1 MNLQL
6 MVNLNVFHFFALS
19 FNPYAVLNIVETI
32 LPSNKTISKKL
43 DSETPE
49 KRRLSSILHHNKL
62 TNNKMQ
68 MKDLIRFEPLGEQFR
83 RNYA

>member
-1 MNLQL
+1 

-32 LPSNKTISKKL
+32 LPSNNIQIKKL
-43 DSETPE
+43 DSEIPE

-62 TNNKMQ
+62 TNKKIQ
-68 MKDLIRFEPLGEQFR
+68 MKDLMRFEPLGEQFR
-83 RNYA
+83 GNYA